1 MDFDA
6 VSWLGALVAGIAFF
20 AIGGVWYGPL
30 FGDQWM
36 RATGMTEERARE
48 SNLVLIFGGTLVL
61 EIIAAVGLSAILGTD
76 VTPATGAVTG
86 LWVGLVIAV
95 PVLLVQALYERKAMV
110 LWALNGGYNVVG
122 FVLMGLVLGLFQ

>member
-1 MDFDA
+1 MDFGA

>member
-1 MDFDA
+1 MDFAA
-6 VSWLGALVAGIAFF
+6 VSWLGALIAGIAFF

-48 SNLVLIFGGTLVL
+48 SNLVMIFGGTLVL
-61 EIIAAVGLSAILGTD
+61 EVIAAVGLSAILGED
-76 VTPATGAVTG
+76 VAPPAGALAG
-86 LWVGLVIAV
+86 LWVGLLVAV
-95 PVLLVQALYERKAMV
+95 PVLLVQALYERKTMI

-122 FVLMGLVLGLFQ
+122 FVLMGLVLAFFQ